1 MPLAPEYDA
10 MLKQLAAQPGPAM
23 SDLPASAGREMYR
36 MMRPVVAELPIG
48 SINDRTIRGR
58 LGDIPLRI
66 YTPAPGAVNDGPK
79 AIYVNYHGG
88 GWVIGDLDTS
98 DAACRDIANALGCI
112 VVSVDYRLAPEHR
125 FPAAVDDSYD
135 ALCWVAVNSASLG
148 GNGKILVGGESAGG
162 NLAAVM
168 CLKARDEGGPAIA
181 AQVLLYP
188 VTDAD
193 MTRDSYRRNGEGY
206 LLSTDTMRWFW
217 DTYCPPDQRTHP
229 YASPLRAINL
239 RDLPPAI
246 IATAE
251 FDPLCDEGAAYAGAL
266 AAAGVNVSYTRY
278 PGMIHDFFAT
288 AGMFASS
295 RAAANDV
302 YAAVKRYL

>member
-23 SDLPASAGREMYR
+23 SDLPPSAGRDMYR

-48 SINDRTIRGR
+48 GVENRTIDGKA
-58 LGDIPLRI
+58 GAIALRI
-66 YTPAPGAVNDGPK
+66 YRPGTTGTKP
-79 AIYVNYHGG
+79 IYVNYHGG
-88 GWVIGDLDTS
+88 GWVIGDLDTA
-98 DAACRDIANALGCI
+98 DAACRDIAMALDCI
-112 VVSVDYRLAPEHR
+112 VVSVDYRLAPEHL

-135 ALCWVAVNSASLG
+135 ALCWVAANTSALG
-148 GNGKILVGGESAGG
+148 GNGKLLVGGESAGG

-168 CLKARDEGGPAIA
+168 CLRARDENGPAIT

-193 MTRDSYRRNGEGY
+193 MTRDSYRRNGEGF
-206 LLSTDTMRWFW
+206 LLTTETMKWFW
-217 DTYCPPDQRTHP
+217 DTYCPVDQRTHP
-229 YASPLRAINL
+229 WASPLRAINL
-239 RDLPPAI
+239 RGLPPAI

-251 FDPLCDEGAAYAGAL
+251 FDPLCDEGASYAGAL
-266 AAAGVNVSYTRY
+266 ANAGVSVTYTCHR
-278 PGMIHDFFAT
+278 GLIHDFMAT
-288 AGMFASS
+288 AAMFPCS

-302 YAAVKRYL
+302 YAAVRRFLA